1 MTTPAGKHLPGDP
14 ARDDDPR
21 AAPAADPAMP
31 GWFAVAHE
39 RLTAVRH
46 RTWRDDPE
54 DPDRPETIQAMP
66 MVLHVPKN
74 PVPERE
80 ALLEAAG
87 AAVVAC
93 CLDERAG
100 GDTAFAGA
108 LTRWYGL
115 RIRKIARRARATKW
129 DRVQALPGVTAEV
142 RGCAARAFI
151 PGPVSETPAELS
163 KLQIEGTDVP
173 PGAPAPEASGPHAL
187 VHVDG
192 GLGMSVGK
200 AAAQV
205 GHATMLL
212 AAAMDV
218 GAAWEWAR
226 TGWATVIREVP
237 RGEFTVAAARARA
250 ASPGA
255 VVVDA
260 GFTEVAPG
268 AVTACAV
275 WCP

>member
-1 MTTPAGKHLPGDP
+1 MPEAF
-14 ARDDDPR
+14 
-21 AAPAADPAMP
+21 AA
-31 GWFAVAHE
+31 AHA
-39 RLTAVRH
+39 RLTAVRD

-54 DPDRPETIQAMP
+54 EPDRPETIQAMP

-74 PVPERE
+74 PAPERT

-87 AAVVAC
+87 ASVVAC

-100 GDTAFAGA
+100 GDTAFAEA

-129 DRVQALPGVTAEV
+129 DRVQTLPGVTAEV
-142 RGCAARAFI
+142 RGCQARAFV
-151 PGPVSETPAELS
+151 PCPVSETPPELS

-173 PGAPAPEASGPHAL
+173 AGDPVDPPQGPHA
-187 VHVDG
+187 VVYVDA

-212 AAAMDV
+212 AADMD
-218 GAAWEWAR
+218 GGTAWAWAQA
-226 TGWATVIREVP
+226 GWATVVREFP
-237 RGEFTVAAARARA
+237 RDAFEVAVARARA

-255 VVVDA
+255 VVADA
-260 GFTEVAPG
+260 GYTEVAPG
-268 AVTACAV
+268 SVTVCAT
-275 WCP
+275 WEPGAGE